1 MHPEVNH
8 LDIIDITIL
17 TDFSGKTLLMISYNQ
32 PQLRNHAGPYI
43 WLGVFAHPDDET
55 SASAGTMIRWV
66 DQGNKA
72 YVITGT
78 GGELGS
84 LGSNNLV
91 ISRDELPAI
100 RESELHRNLNMFGCH
115 PPFMLRYKDQE
126 LINETTVI
134 LSDKILSIMQY
145 VEPNIVVTFGPNG
158 ISGHSDHIAIHK
170 ATLHAFTEYSR
181 HQKEPND
188 LALLYPS
195 IRPELANLYSLDL
208 GPEEKRIDIIIDIGP
223 TIDKKIS
230 ALRNYESQQDAQEIA
245 DQLSTRMTNKTGLGK
260 QEETFSVSEYT
271 YDKWKNMPVIQ
282 YLKNL

>member
-8 LDIIDITIL
+8 PDIIDIIIL
-17 TDFSGKTLLMISYNQ
+17 TDFSGKTLLMISCNQ
-32 PQLRNHAGPYI
+32 LQPRNHSRPYV

-55 SASAGTMIRWV
+55 SASAGTMIRWIN
-66 DQGNKA
+66 QGNKA

-84 LGSNNLV
+84 LESNNLV

-126 LINETTVI
+126 LINENKVI
-134 LSDKILSIMQY
+134 LSDKILSLMQY
-145 VEPNIVVTFGPNG
+145 VDPDIVVTFGPNG

-170 ATLHAFTEYSR
+170 ATLHAFTEYSKR
-181 HQKEPND
+181 SREPNG

-195 IRPELANLYSLDL
+195 IRPELANLYSLEL

-223 TIDKKIS
+223 TIDKKIA

-245 DQLSTRMTNKTGLGK
+245 DQLSTLMTNKNGRGK

-271 YDKWKNMPVIQ
+271 DGKWKNMPVIQ